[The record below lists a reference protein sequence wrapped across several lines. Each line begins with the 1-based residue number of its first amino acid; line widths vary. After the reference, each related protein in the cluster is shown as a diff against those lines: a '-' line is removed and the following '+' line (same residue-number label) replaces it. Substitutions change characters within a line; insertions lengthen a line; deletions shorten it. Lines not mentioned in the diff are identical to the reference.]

1 MHQEKGSSPPV
12 VAAGPDGLTETDST
26 PGIVRELAFATDR
39 AVVIRGRVEGGVTSG
54 WHHHGDRDAFG
65 YVIRGRVR
73 FDFGASGGESTDVEA
88 GAFFHV
94 PRGIV
99 HRDAN
104 PTDDRQEIVVAF
116 VGEGPLVVNVDGPDP
131 G

>member
-1 MHQEKGSSPPV
+1 MRENFSRRP
-12 VAAGPDGLTETDST
+12 VAAVGPDGLAQTDPT
-26 PGIVRELAFATDR
+26 PGILRELAFATDR

-65 YVIRGRVR
+65 YVVKGRAR
-73 FDFGASGGESTDVEA
+73 FDFGAAGGESTDVEE
-88 GAFFHV
+88 GGFFHV
-94 PRGIV
+94 PRGTV

-104 PTDDRQEIVVAF
+104 PTDGMQEIVVAF

-131 G
+131 S